1 MRPVAVA
8 EGEGGGEVLG
18 HGWASSLDGT
28 NDGLVQ
34 SLLVS
39 DLGFRVG
46 GLVGWVGKEGG
57 LGLGT
62 RSLFLSEVRVV
73 ELLVDLDRRGGEG
86 GRMCEQAVPS
96 IYAEVGSVLF
106 LHLPLIIHSVT
117 ALRSSQLPPLSSY
130 VRPLSIPVL
139 L

>member
-1 MRPVAVA
+1 MRPVTVA

-73 ELLVDLDRRGGEG
+73 ELLVDLERRGEEEEK
-86 GRMCEQAVPS
+86 MCERAVHS
-96 IYAEVGSVLF
+96 ICAEIDACSSFSLA
-106 LHLPLIIHSVT
+106 LPIRPVV
-117 ALRSSQLPPLSSY
+117 ALRLSQLGNPSLL
-130 VRPLSIPVL
+130 RPLSISVL